1 MKTKVISRN
10 SQTAM
15 PILTPQDLLR
25 EEALKARDMVDQG
38 YMLLAKCLYDIYHQD
53 VFNTHWNYTS
63 FEDYIDNEIQIAY
76 RKAMYLVEIY
86 GKAKLLNMDM
96 ARLERMG
103 WSKAR
108 ELIRVVDESNVDE
121 WMSKAENC
129 TVKELNIQVK
139 QERDKSSDKSSIVE
153 EAPIITTITFKL
165 GMAEHAIIDDALN
178 ESKSLINTSDLA
190 LALANICQE
199 WMEAK
204 GVVPQ
209 HSTLEDHILHLQ
221 QVYGRKLVVAG
232 VDTSSAADEDDE
244 DEEEQVVI
252 PAVTKPKVDDDDDDP
267 LAEFIE

>member
-1 MKTKVISRN
+1 MKTKVVSRN
-10 SQTAM
+10 SQMAM
-15 PILTPQDLLR
+15 PTLTPQEILR
-25 EEALKARDMVDQG
+25 EEALRARDMVDTG

-63 FEDYIDNEIQIAY
+63 FEHYIDNEIQIAY

-108 ELIRVVDESNVDE
+108 ELIRIVDEENAEE
-121 WMSKAENC
+121 WMSRAENC
-129 TVKELNIQVK
+129 TVKELNMQVK
-139 QERDKSSDKSSIVE
+139 REKDKSSDKSSIVE

-165 GMAEHAIIDDALN
+165 GMAEHAIIDDALQ

-209 HSTLEDHILHLQ
+209 HSTLEDHIQYLQ
-221 QVYGRKLVVAG
+221 QIYGRKLTISG
-232 VDTSSAADEDDE
+232 IPSDPQEEKEDD
-244 DEEEQVVI
+244 
-252 PAVTKPKVDDDDDDP
+252 DDLDDDLEASPTVAEDDDDP

>member
-1 MKTKVISRN
+1 MATKVVSRKTQ
-10 SQTAM
+10 SVIPT
-15 PILTPQDLLR
+15 LSPQDILR
-25 EEALKARDMVDQG
+25 EDAIRAKDMIESG

-53 VFNTHWNYTS
+53 VFSTYWNYSS
-63 FEDYIDNEIQIAY
+63 FEDYIDKEIQITY

-96 ARLERMG
+96 DRLERMG

-108 ELIRVVDESNVDE
+108 ELIRIVDESNVEE
-121 WMSKAENC
+121 WMDKAENS

-139 QERDKSSDKSSIVE
+139 KEKDKTADKSSIVE

-165 GMAEHAIIDDALN
+165 GMAEHAIIDDALQ
-178 ESKSLINTSDLA
+178 ESKSLINSTDLA

-209 HSTLEDHILHLQ
+209 HSTLEDHIAHLQ
-221 QVYGRKLVVAG
+221 QVYGRKLVVSG
-232 VDTSSAADEDDE
+232 VVASIEQEEADE
-244 DEEEQVVI
+244 DEEEVVS
-252 PAVTKPKVDDDDDDP
+252 VESDDDDNILD
-267 LAEFIE
+267 EFL